1 MGLLKA
7 PLSKGTM
14 YSRHNML
21 REQWRGNTLSQAGEE
36 SAAQT
41 ALPKWAG
48 ILEVWGRERLPP
60 APGSC
65 GWKEQ
70 AISRAVA

>member
-1 MGLLKA
+1 
-7 PLSKGTM
+7 M

-21 REQWRGNTLSQAGEE
+21 REQWRGNTLSQAGEK

-48 ILEVWGRERLPP
+48 ILEVWGCERLPP
-60 APGSC
+60 STWVLWLEGTGHFQGC
-65 GWKEQ
+65 GLRW
-70 AISRAVA
+70 SL